1 MISTENISIQF
12 GSEPLFE
19 NITVSFSSSNRY
31 GLIGANGSGKSTF
44 MKILTN
50 EIDASSGTVSID
62 RTKRLAKLNQD
73 QFAYED
79 VIVSDCVIM
88 GHGLLWKIK
97 QERDHIYS
105 LPNMT
110 EEQGMRVA
118 DLESEFG
125 EMGGYTAEAEAEEL
139 LLGVGIPIKDHAKP
153 VLYWYPYA

>member
-50 EIDASSGTVSID
+50 EIDASSGTDSID

-73 QFAYED
+73 QFA
-79 VIVSDCVIM
+79 
-88 GHGLLWKIK
+88 
-97 QERDHIYS
+97 
-105 LPNMT
+105 
-110 EEQGMRVA
+110 
-118 DLESEFG
+118 
-125 EMGGYTAEAEAEEL
+125 
-139 LLGVGIPIKDHAKP
+139 
-153 VLYWYPYA
+153 